1 MALLPLLPLTVHL
14 LLAVAAT
21 AIAPTP
27 SPPPP
32 PPPIACLGGEEPC
45 LPAWKP
51 TWHMKNSTVLYACNV
66 SGMHSVHHANQFGI
80 VVYDWSNAR
89 AIWTNAHPMSSEE
102 LLLKQAEMVLAA
114 NPGVPGYAPRVWV
127 YRNTIKA
134 LNWFSS
140 VREKLD
146 DPRYASWFVKF
157 KGFSDKPYPG
167 GAIAQPQNGSYNV
180 PACDW
185 YDNGTAPRCSG
196 FYHVRVCTRCRP
208 FVCWWT
214 QIVMNSFSMYA
225 ARARLPRALVGP
237 TTDSRAPKSGT
248 RKSLSN
254 GWTLL

>member
-1 MALLPLLPLTVHL
+1 MPPLPLAVSL
-14 LLAVAAT
+14 LLAIPAT
-21 AIAPTP
+21 ATAL
-27 SPPPP
+27 PPPP
-32 PPPIACLGGEEPC
+32 PPRAPPSIACFGADEPC

-66 SGMHSVHHANQFGI
+66 SGMHSVQHANQFGI

-89 AIWTNAHPMSSEE
+89 AIWTNAHPMSAEE

-157 KGFSDKPYPG
+157 KGFSDRPYPG
-167 GAIAQPQNGSYNV
+167 GAIAQPQNASYHV

-185 YDNGTAPRCSG
+185 YNNGTAPRCSG
-196 FYHVRVCTRCRP
+196 FYHVRV
-208 FVCWWT
+208 
-214 QIVMNSFSMYA
+214 
-225 ARARLPRALVGP
+225 
-237 TTDSRAPKSGT
+237 
-248 RKSLSN
+248 
-254 GWTLL
+254 